1 MKVKVGDI
9 FYDNNGVARFF
20 QVVKVYES
28 GRIRIRQID
37 KEEHKTECGYE
48 MIAKPIPNSF
58 LPKREYEEFEK
69 RYVDILDNEKGA
81 IKEIREWKGKPIIEF
96 KYSICEQWNNE
107 KVISSYYN
115 IWMK

>member
-9 FYDNNGVARFF
+9 FYDNKGIALFY

-28 GRIRIRQID
+28 GRVRIRQID
-37 KEEHKTECGYE
+37 KEERETECGYE
-48 MIAKPIPNSF
+48 MLAKPIPNSF

-69 RYVDILDNEKGA
+69 KYIRILDNEKGT
-81 IKEIREWKGKPIIEF
+81 IKEIKEWKGKPIIEF
-96 KYSICEQWNNE
+96 KHSICELWNHE
-107 KVISSYYN
+107 EVISSYYN